1 MRARPLSDLE
11 MVMIAVASCLCTLVL
26 TKFSLLAGWFL
37 ELAGGAC
44 GVIVGVYLAKANDQP
59 KASKYLSVMFI
70 SGGILVIALVLAE
83 MMFGWI

>member
-1 MRARPLSDLE
+1 MRARPLTDLE

-37 ELAGGAC
+37 ELAGGTF
-44 GVIVGVYLAKANDQP
+44 GVIIGVYLAKANDQP

-70 SGGILVIALVLAE
+70 SGGILVIALVLVE
-83 MMFGWI
+83 MFGWV

>member
-1 MRARPLSDLE
+1 MGARPLSDWE

-37 ELAGGAC
+37 ELVGDTF
-44 GVIVGVYLAKANDQP
+44 GVIIGVYLAKANDQP

-70 SGGILVIALVLAE
+70 SGGILVIALVLVE
-83 MMFGWI
+83 MFGWV